1 MSQADEGL
9 SFIHLMIFHTEPEP
23 IAARQ
28 RALVIALA
36 VVCALTRFLALA
48 RSVWDWD
55 EALLTMAMRDYD
67 VTHHHP
73 HPPGFPVF
81 IAMARIARLVVPD
94 DFRALQAVNLIAAML
109 VFPAV
114 YFFAR
119 ELRLRFETSVMAA
132 ALFAFFPNV
141 WFFGGGAFSDI
152 PSIVLVLFAVTFM
165 LRGAGEGRAGRNAYW
180 LGTLLLA
187 LAIGI
192 RPQNILIG
200 LIPGIYAT
208 RKRRPL
214 EILVALLIG
223 IVVVGA
229 AYGGAVY
236 ATGDLQQ
243 YIRIVRE
250 HGDYISRIDSW
261 RSPERP
267 PLWRILDRFFV
278 KQYQSPALSVIASL
292 LALVSIFGSIRER
305 NRSMMW
311 AALAFVPFAILAWL
325 MLDRFSISRFS
336 IGYQPMFAL
345 FVADGIRR
353 ISGSRRWLAPALTA
367 ALILGFVAYT
377 LPALEPVRNEVA
389 PSILAAQAVA
399 KHVDPRREHLFVG
412 HTMTAFMDF
421 VLPGF
426 PYTRVIDDRAMPL
439 TAAQQPAWLFAEITE
454 TAPEG
459 FLFRRERGNLW
470 NIARR
475 HYFEIKLQPLRDRPR
490 FLSGWYSP
498 EAMGI
503 DEWRWMRRHSVT
515 LLPPGRGRTLLR
527 MHLGV
532 PAEVMPRNPAI
543 TVKLNGRVVDRFH
556 TTAGYLERDYRVIAA
571 PRGLPN
577 VLELSIEHSVTP
589 AHDGREL
596 GLRMR
601 FLGWGPA

>member
-1 MSQADEGL
+1 MTFGA
-9 SFIHLMIFHTEPEP
+9 EPEP
-23 IAARQ
+23 TSARQ
-28 RALVIALA
+28 RAIVLAVA
-36 VVCALTRFLALA
+36 VVCALSRLLALA

-55 EALLTMAMRDYD
+55 EALFTMAMRDYD
-67 VTHHHP
+67 VTFHHP

-81 IAMARIARLVVPD
+81 IGMARIARLVVPD

-119 ELRLRFETSVMAA
+119 ELRLRFDTSVMAA

-152 PSIVLVLFAVTFM
+152 PSIVLVLFAVTLL
-165 LRGAGEGRAGRNAYW
+165 LRGAKPGTAGRNAYW
-180 LGTLLLA
+180 IGTLLLA

-200 LIPGIYAT
+200 LIPGLYAT
-208 RKRRPL
+208 RKRRPM
-214 EILVALLIG
+214 EVLVALLIG
-223 IVVVGA
+223 ILVVGA

-236 ATGDLQQ
+236 ATGDLNQ
-243 YIRIVRE
+243 YVRIVRE
-250 HGDYISRIDSW
+250 HGDYISRVDSW

-267 PLWRILDRFFV
+267 PLWRIFDRFFI
-278 KQYQSPALSVIASL
+278 KQYQSSPLSVVASI
-292 LALVSIFGSIRER
+292 LATISIVGAVRER
-305 NRSMMW
+305 SRSMMW
-311 AALAFVPFAILAWL
+311 AALTFVPFALRAWL

-353 ISGSRRWLAPALTA
+353 IGGTRRWIAPALTA
-367 ALILGFVAYT
+367 ALVAAFAAYT
-377 LPALEPVRNEVA
+377 LPALTPVRNDIA
-389 PSILAAQAVA
+389 PSILAARAVA
-399 KHVDPRREHLFVG
+399 EHVDPTREHLFVG
-412 HTMTAFMDF
+412 HTMSAFMDL

-426 PYTRVIDDRAMPL
+426 PYTRVLDDRAMPL
-439 TAAQQPAWLFAEITE
+439 TGSNQPSWLFAEITE

-459 FLFRRERGNLW
+459 LVFRRERGNLW
-470 NIARR
+470 NISRR
-475 HYFEIKLQPLRDRPR
+475 HYFEIKLQPLREQPR

-498 EAMGI
+498 EGMGQ
-503 DEWRWMRRHSVT
+503 DEWRWMSRHSVT
-515 LLPPGRGRTLLR
+515 LLPPAHGRTMLR

-543 TVKLNGRVVDRFH
+543 TVKLNGRVVDRFQ
-556 TTAGYLERDYRVIAA
+556 TTDGYLERDYRVTPA

-577 VLELSIEHSVTP
+577 VLELSIEHTVTP
-589 AHDGREL
+589 ADDGREL
-596 GLRMR
+596 GLRLR